1 MTRRLTLFAAL
12 VAGAALLPGCGG
24 GGFVGQS
31 QELVEVKGKVTVQ
44 GKSAD
49 RVTMTLTPVEP
60 GKGREDVCAV
70 TNGEYVTKV
79 IAGKYKVSF
88 EPNTGGTSI
97 LRQYRSAAS
106 TPFEVDA
113 TRDAEKNFDLK

>member
-70 TNGEYVTKV
+70 INGEYTTKV

-88 EPNTGGTSI
+88 EPATGGT
-97 LRQYRSAAS
+97 RVPQQYRSAATS
-106 TPFEVDA
+106 KLELDA
-113 TRDAEKNFDLK
+113 TRDNEVSFDLK